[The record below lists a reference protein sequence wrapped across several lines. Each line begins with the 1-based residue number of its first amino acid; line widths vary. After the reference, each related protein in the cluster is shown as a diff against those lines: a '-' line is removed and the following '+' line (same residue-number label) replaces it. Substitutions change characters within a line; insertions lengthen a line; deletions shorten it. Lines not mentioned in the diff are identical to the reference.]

1 MKAIRQAARHR
12 RNKLGLMVGT
22 PVALIAAGGL
32 VYGTASGATS
42 GGAPVP
48 ATAAVNHATSGVVAA
63 VAAMQ
68 PGWNLGNSLD
78 AIPAETSWG
87 NPVVAKAQL
96 DAIRAQGFR
105 SIRIPVTW
113 SAHQGSGPG
122 WAIDPAYFARIRQ
135 VVNWALADG
144 FYVVLNVHH
153 DSWQWIS
160 AMPADHDGVLARYDA
175 TWTQIAA
182 QFRDESDHLVFES
195 VNEPTFTGASDA
207 QKTALLNELNTS
219 FHRIVRASG
228 GANATRFLV
237 LPTVVDTPDQ
247 SLMNDLAT
255 TIASLHDDRIIAS
268 LHYYGYWPFSSDNA
282 GVVRF
287 DATGLRDMTTV
298 FARIHNTFVAKG
310 IPAILGEYGLLS
322 YPDINHPDIVERGE
336 ALKYFEEIGHLERV
350 NGITGFLWDNGA
362 YLNRTTLRWRDPG
375 LFAEI
380 KDGWTTRSGTA
391 SSDQVFVPASGHVT
405 ARTLILN
412 PNGTAFRGLFQ
423 GHTALVKGRD
433 YTLSGNRLTL
443 TPALLARLTAHHGYG
458 VAATLTAR
466 FSAGAPWQIN
476 VISSATPVLSGASG
490 STSGLTVPAQ
500 FHGDV
505 LATIEAHYADGSN
518 AGANSWTPFQGFD
531 TDFVPDYA
539 HNTLALTPDFFKG
552 IKEGAQVTLTVRFWS
567 GAAVTYHVTAWGN
580 SVTGNAS

>member
-1 MKAIRQAARHR
+1 MKATRQAARHR
-12 RNKLGLMVGT
+12 RGRLGLMVGT

-32 VYGTASGATS
+32 VYGSASGATT
-42 GGAPVP
+42 GGAPGQAP
-48 ATAAVNHATSGVVAA
+48 SAVAHARSGAMAA

-113 SAHQGSGPG
+113 SGHQGSAPG
-122 WAIDPAYFARIRQ
+122 WTIDPAYVARIKQ

-153 DSWQWIS
+153 DSWQWI
-160 AMPADHDGVLARYDA
+160 AGMPADHDGVLARYDA
-175 TWTQIAA
+175 TWTQLAA

-195 VNEPTFTGASDA
+195 VNEPTFTNASDA
-207 QKTALLNELNTS
+207 QKAALLDELNTS

-228 GANATRFLV
+228 GANATRLLV
-237 LPTVVDTPDQ
+237 LPTIGDTPSQ

-268 LHYYGYWPFSSDNA
+268 LHYYGYWPFSSSNA
-282 GVVRF
+282 GVDRF
-287 DATGLRDMTTV
+287 DAASLQDMTAV
-298 FARIHNTFVAKG
+298 FTRMHDTFVAKG
-310 IPAILGEYGLLS
+310 IPLILGEYGLLS
-322 YPDINHPDIVERGE
+322 YPDINHPDVVERGE
-336 ALKYFEEIGHLERV
+336 ALKYFEEIGHQERI

-362 YLNRTTLRWRDPG
+362 YLDRTTLRWRDPG

-391 SSDQVFVPASGHVT
+391 SSDQVFVPASEPVT
-405 ARTLILN
+405 ARTLTLN
-412 PNGTAFRGLFQ
+412 PNGTAFRGLFE
-423 GHTALVKGRD
+423 GRTALVQGRD
-433 YTLSGNRLTL
+433 YTLADSRLTL

-466 FSAGAPWQIN
+466 FSAGAAWQIR
-476 VISSATPVLSGASG
+476 VVSSATPVLSGASG

-500 FHGDV
+500 FRGDV
-505 LATIEAHYADGSN
+505 LATVKAHYSDGSN
-518 AGANSWTPFQGFD
+518 AGPNNWTPFLGFD
-531 TDFVPDYA
+531 TDVVPDSA
-539 HNTLALTPDFFKG
+539 HHTLTLSSEFFQG
-552 IKEGAQVTLTVRFWS
+552 IKQGAQVTLTVRFWS
-567 GAAVTYHVTAWGN
+567 GATVTYHVTAWGS
-580 SVTGNAS
+580 SVTGTAS